1 MKLKLSILFLFVAG
15 FTMNMNAQIYES
27 PKMAEAK
34 FNHKSM
40 AILPVYVTEKDN
52 SSDAKRQGI
61 KGVVQEDETEGY
73 NLQRSF
79 YTYFITRKPK
89 KVNWTVEIQKYEETN
104 EKLKNAGIEYEEI
117 VNTPKDNLA
126 EILGVDAIFFCHIKK
141 LRTISDGA
149 AVALNFFVGYG
160 GYTGNIEIQTTI
172 YDGSSGEMMWQ
183 YKRRL
188 PTSYWG
194 LSDFLVDNIMKATV
208 NKFPYKEKT
217 KKKK

>member
-1 MKLKLSILFLFVAG
+1 MKFKLLIFSLCTVTLAKN
-15 FTMNMNAQIYES
+15 TNAQIYES
-27 PKMAEAK
+27 PRMAEAK
-34 FNHKSM
+34 FNHRSI

-52 SSDAKRQGI
+52 SSDANGQGM

-104 EKLKNAGIEYEEI
+104 EKLKNAGIKYEDI

-160 GYTGNIEIQTTI
+160 GYTGNIDIQTTI
-172 YDGSSGEMMWQ
+172 YEGSSGEMMWQ

-194 LSDFLVDNIMKATV
+194 RSDFLVDNIMKATV

>member
-15 FTMNMNAQIYES
+15 FAMNTNAQIYES

-52 SSDAKRQGI
+52 SSDAKKQGN
-61 KGVVQEDETEGY
+61 KGVLQEDETEGY

-79 YTYFITRKPK
+79 YSYFITRKPK
-89 KVNWTVEIQKYEETN
+89 KVNWTVQIQGFEETN
-104 EKLKNAGIEYEEI
+104 QKLKDAGIAYADI
-117 VNTPKDNLA
+117 INTPKEKLA
-126 EILGVDAIFFCHIKK
+126 TILDVDALFLCDIKK

-149 AVALNFFVGYG
+149 AVALDIFVGYG
-160 GYTGNIEIQTTI
+160 GYTGNIDIQTTI
-172 YDGSSGEMMWQ
+172 YEGSSGEMMWQ
-183 YKRRL
+183 YKRKL

-194 LSDFLVDNIMKATV
+194 RSDYLVDNIMKATI

-217 KKKK
+217 KKK